1 MIHAHVVQRVRRP
14 STQHHHQISVAL
26 VFGNADVVYG
36 DIVNAVALAVEGR
49 AVIGGSYIG

>member
-36 DIVNAVALAVEGR
+36 HVVNAIARTVESR
-49 AVIGGSYIG
+49 AIVGGSYIG